1 MIQVLGFSL
10 ISDVQRQVT
19 GARLDPKDLRRPP
32 VLVLSSSNSS
42 SSSSSSSSGEGLGTA
57 QALQLTT
64 SMLRS
69 LFAPVDVRTAR
80 VTKP

>member
-42 SSSSSSSSGEGLGTA
+42 SSSSSSGEGLGTA